1 MLEWQVPL
9 NNSKWRGNFLP
20 ENSTPTSPSLQW
32 DSRASP
38 SSICGERPTLQIGYF
53 VRLSDMWIPL
63 AICLLPKRKGFPKKN
78 LFKLTYFLSFFP
90 QRNFNPTK
98 KGIYQILEY
107 HETLRKLHKNYGP
120 VVRQDIGRRTVI
132 HAFDPD
138 HVRSV
143 LNADGKTPTVPPL
156 QETTQIYREK
166 RQLSPGLGNTYV
178 TILSQYIFQLQ

>member
-1 MLEWQVPL
+1 MRFQGLSVFHLWGTSYTTNWVFCQTLRYVDTFGYMP
-9 NNSKWRGNFLP
+9 SP
-20 ENSTPTSPSLQW
+20 E
-32 DSRASP
+32 
-38 SSICGERPTLQIGYF
+38 
-53 VRLSDMWIPL
+53 
-63 AICLLPKRKGFPKKN
+63 KKGISKKN

>member
-1 MLEWQVPL
+1 M
-9 NNSKWRGNFLP
+9 
-20 ENSTPTSPSLQW
+20 
-32 DSRASP
+32 
-38 SSICGERPTLQIGYF
+38 
-53 VRLSDMWIPL
+53 
-63 AICLLPKRKGFPKKN
+63 
-78 LFKLTYFLSFFP
+78 
-90 QRNFNPTK
+90 
-98 KGIYQILEY
+98 EY

-178 TILSQYIFQLQ
+178 YHFISNIYSNSNKCTNTIFFKLLNWVCNQSKISTSKCKGGKVNVDMMLVDLCNFSHWYYLFKYIFTWNPALIS